1 MTAYFYPLNNVIQ
14 DYAWGSYTS
23 LNTLFGIANPENK
36 PQAEIWM
43 GAHPNGC
50 STILVDGQ
58 ETLLSDFINKDM
70 SAIIGAKTAETF
82 GELPY
87 LFKVLC
93 AEKALSVQVHPS
105 KAQAEAGYAK
115 EEAAGTPLSASFRNY
130 KDPNHKPELVYALTS
145 YTAMNGFRDY
155 AEILA
160 FFHQLNIDV
169 LSELVANLDANQNE
183 QGLSAF
189 FKALLSLDG
198 EQKDTAVKAL
208 LDFAANNQT
217 DELYSLLMTLS
228 EQYPGDIGLFSPL
241 ILNTLTLQPGE
252 AMFLDAC
259 TPHAY
264 IKGTGLEIMA
274 NSDNV
279 LRAGLTPKHMD
290 VEELIACTRC
300 VPMPKDTILLSPNSN
315 VKSNVKIY
323 PIPVPDFNFGV
334 YQQTDNEPLHT
345 TSAEILI
352 AIDAPL
358 TVSHAK
364 GESVTL
370 QKGESVFVPAFVGEY
385 LVTCSGSFA
394 RAFN

>member
-23 LNTLFGIANPENK
+23 LNALFDIANPDNK

-50 STILVDGQ
+50 SKITIDGK
-58 ETLLSDFINKDM
+58 ETLLSDFINRDM
-70 SAIIGAKTAETF
+70 SAVIGAKTAETF

-105 KAQAEAGYAK
+105 KAQAEAGFAK
-115 EEAAGTPLSASFRNY
+115 EEAAGIPLSAGIRNY

-160 FFHQLNIDV
+160 FFHKLDIDELSLLVNTLN
-169 LSELVANLDANQNE
+169 ANQNE
-183 QGLSAF
+183 EGLSAF
-189 FKALLSLDG
+189 FEALLSLQG
-198 EQKDTAVKAL
+198 EQKDAVVNAL
-208 LDFAANNQT
+208 LTYAEANQS
-217 DELYSLLMTLS
+217 DELFALILMLS

-241 ILNTLTLQPGE
+241 ILNTLTLAPGE
-252 AMFLDAC
+252 AMFLHAC

-290 VEELIACTRC
+290 VAELIACTRC
-300 VPMPKDTILLSPNSN
+300 VPMPKDTILLAPEISG
-315 VKSNVKIY
+315 KAQLY

-334 YQQTDNEPLHT
+334 YQDTEDETLQT
-345 TSAEILI
+345 TSAEILF

-358 TVSHAK
+358 TVSHAN
-364 GESVTL
+364 GETVTL
-370 QKGESVFVPAFVGEY
+370 QKGESVFIPAFVGDY
-385 LVTCSGSFA
+385 AVTCSGRFA

>member
-1 MTAYFYPLNNVIQ
+1 MTTQFFPLRNVIQ

-23 LNTLFGIANPENK
+23 LTELFDMPNPDHK

-43 GAHPNGC
+43 GTHPNGC
-50 STILVDGQ
+50 SKIAVDSK
-58 ETLLSDFINKDM
+58 ETLLSDFIGSDM
-70 SAIIGAKTAETF
+70 ENILGASTTQQF

-105 KAQAEAGYAK
+105 KEQAEAGFAK
-115 EEAAGTPLSASFRNY
+115 EEAAGIPLSASFRNY
-130 KDPNHKPELVYALTS
+130 KDPNHKPELVFALTK

-155 AEILA
+155 SEILD
-160 FFHQLNIDV
+160 FFHQLNIE
-169 LSELVANLDANQNE
+169 ELASLVKAFEANQNE
-183 QGLSAF
+183 QGLSEF
-189 FKALLSLDG
+189 FGALLSLEG
-198 EQKDTAVKAL
+198 EAKNAAVTKL
-208 LDFAANNQT
+208 LAYADANQT
-217 DELYSLLMTLS
+217 DELFALLLTLS
-228 EQYPGDIGLFSPL
+228 KQYPGDIGLFSPL
-241 ILNTLTLQPGE
+241 ILNTLTFQPGE

-290 VEELIACTRC
+290 VKELISCTRC
-300 VPMPKDTILLSPNSN
+300 LPMPKDTILLAPSIEGNAQH
-315 VKSNVKIY
+315 Y
-323 PIPVPDFNFGV
+323 PIPVPDFKFSV
-334 YQQTDNEPLHT
+334 YGNTQNELLST
-345 TSAEILI
+345 QSAEILI

-358 TVSHAK
+358 TVTHNN

-370 QKGESVFVPAFVGEY
+370 GKGESVFIPAYVGVY
-385 LVTCSGSFA
+385 QTTCAGLFA
-394 RAFN
+394 RAYN